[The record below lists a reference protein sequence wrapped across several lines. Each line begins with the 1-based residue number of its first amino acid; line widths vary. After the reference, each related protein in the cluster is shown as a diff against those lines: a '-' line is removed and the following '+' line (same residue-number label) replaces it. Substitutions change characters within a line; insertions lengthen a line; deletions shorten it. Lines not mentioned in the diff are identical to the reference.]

1 MSVQPLTLAQ
11 RRELLVMRSA
21 LCRLRLRRAS
31 HGLRSSA
38 GMGRG
43 FGTASRFMM
52 LAGRVLVVAKLA
64 RSLLGFVR
72 ARRG

>member
-1 MSVQPLTLAQ
+1 MSAQPLTLAQ

-21 LCRLRLRRAS
+21 LCRLRLRRATHGVRS
-31 HGLRSSA
+31 SVGLR
-38 GMGRG
+38 RG

-52 LAGRVLVVAKLA
+52 LAGRLLVAAKLA